1 MFPTDDEVEDLLKY
15 MDGDGSGVLELSE
28 LMKHMAQQVGNGPGG
43 GVRNVICQSI
53 ESKLNPSCMESKF

>member
-28 LMKHMAQQVGNGPGG
+28 LMKHMAQQVGVGPGG

-53 ESKLNPSCMESKF
+53 ESKLN